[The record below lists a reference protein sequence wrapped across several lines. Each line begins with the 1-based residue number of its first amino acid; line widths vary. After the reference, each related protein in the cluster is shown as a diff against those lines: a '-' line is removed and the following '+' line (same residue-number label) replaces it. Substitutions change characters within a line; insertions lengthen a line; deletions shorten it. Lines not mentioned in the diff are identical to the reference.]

1 MVTCSSVCPDSSE
14 RGDERTARRGA
25 LCGDLSGLITAAFVC
40 LGFLGVS
47 QAVPALHVS
56 WERVPG
62 LLLVTQGLFI
72 RLILE
77 FSNFLCRDLFFS
89 LFLIYGRR

>member
-1 MVTCSSVCPDSSE
+1 MLTCSSVCPESSGQ
-14 RGDERTARRGA
+14 GDERTARRGV
-25 LCGDLSGLITAAFVC
+25 LCGDLSGLITATFVC
-40 LGFLGVS
+40 LGFLDIS
-47 QAVPALHVS
+47 QAVLVLHVS

-62 LLLVTQGLFI
+62 LLLVTQGLFV

-77 FSNFLCRDLFFS
+77 FSNFLFRDLFFI